1 MGANYDEQMTP
12 PPIFERFF
20 APFYRKARLILSAAD
35 KILVIHGDGEM
46 RRLLTNVMECGIQV
60 VEAITPKPMT
70 SIDVVSTRRL
80 WKDRVAMWGGLST
93 VILTDTFS
101 DRQFEAFLE
110 TLFRDIAPGD
120 RFILGFGDN
129 VPTDASFERVKRI
142 ARFWDENGA
151 YPLPVG

>member
-1 MGANYDEQMTP
+1 
-12 PPIFERFF
+12 
-20 APFYRKARLILSAAD
+20 
-35 KILVIHGDGEM
+35 
-46 RRLLTNVMECGIQV
+46 
-60 VEAITPKPMT
+60 
-70 SIDVVSTRRL
+70 
-80 WKDRVAMWGGLST
+80 MWGGLST

-101 DRQFEAFLE
+101 DEQFELFLE

-142 ARFWDENGA
+142 AQFWAERGR